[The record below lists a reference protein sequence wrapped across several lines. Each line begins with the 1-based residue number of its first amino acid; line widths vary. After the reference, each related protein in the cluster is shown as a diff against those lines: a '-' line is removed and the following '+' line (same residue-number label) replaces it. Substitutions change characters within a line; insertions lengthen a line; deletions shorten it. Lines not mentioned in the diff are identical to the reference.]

1 MSDKPAASA
10 PASVPASTPVPSAI
24 PAPGRDPQLFK
35 PIGFRSV
42 TARNRIMIAPMC
54 QYSVPDG
61 LVGDWHLA
69 HLGGFAKGGAGIVFA
84 EATGVLPEG
93 RITPWCP
100 GLWSD
105 AQEAA
110 FARVVDFVA
119 GQGAVPAIQLAHAGR
134 KASTDAPWRGGGL
147 LAPDQGGW
155 QPVGPT
161 DAAFSPAHAV
171 PTALTEDGI
180 RHIADAFAASAA
192 RARRAGFRIIE
203 VHGAHGYLLHSFLSP
218 LSNTR
223 DDAFGGDADRR
234 MAALMLVL
242 DAVRSEW
249 PAELPLFLR
258 LSCSDWVEGG
268 LDIAASVE
276 IAKRVKARG
285 DVDLIDCSSGGGD
298 PRQKLRAY
306 PGYQVPFAEAIR
318 REAGIATA
326 AVGLITQPEHAE
338 EIIANGRADL
348 VALARVTL
356 GDPHWPL
363 RAAKALGAEL
373 PWPDQYSRG
382 ILQL

>member
-1 MSDKPAASA
+1 MADAAKPAAI
-10 PASVPASTPVPSAI
+10 PSAI
-24 PAPGRDPQLFK
+24 PAPGRDPALFH
-35 PIGFRSV
+35 PVSFRSV

-54 QYSVPDG
+54 QYSARDG
-61 LVGDWHLA
+61 IAGDWHLA

-84 EATGVLPEG
+84 EATAVVPEG

-100 GLWSD
+100 GLWTD
-105 AQEAA
+105 GQEAA
-110 FARVVDFVA
+110 FARITGFIEA
-119 GQGAVPAIQLAHAGR
+119 QGAVPAIQLAHAGR
-134 KASTDAPWRGGGL
+134 KASTDAPWRGGTL

-171 PTALTEDGI
+171 PRALDEDGI
-180 RHIADAFAASAA
+180 RRVADAFAASAA

-249 PAELPLFLR
+249 PADLPLFVR

-268 LDIAASVE
+268 LDIADSVA
-276 IAKRVKARG
+276 IAARLKARG

-298 PRQKLRAY
+298 PRQKLKAY
-306 PGYQVPFAEAIR
+306 TGYQVPFAEAIR
-318 REAGIATA
+318 RAAGIPTA

-348 VALARVTL
+348 VALARVML

-363 RAAKALGAEL
+363 RAAKALGADL
-373 PWPDQYSRG
+373 PWPDQYARG
-382 ILQL
+382 IVQL

>member
-1 MSDKPAASA
+1 MADAAKPAAI
-10 PASVPASTPVPSAI
+10 PSAI
-24 PAPGRDPQLFK
+24 PAPGRDPALFH
-35 PIGFRSV
+35 PVSFRSV

-54 QYSVPDG
+54 QYSARDG
-61 LVGDWHLA
+61 IAGDWHLA

-84 EATGVLPEG
+84 EATAVVPEG

-100 GLWSD
+100 GLWTD
-105 AQEAA
+105 GQEAA
-110 FARVVDFVA
+110 FARITGFIEA
-119 GQGAVPAIQLAHAGR
+119 QGAVPAIQLAHAGR
-134 KASTDAPWRGGGL
+134 KASTDAPWRGGTL
-147 LAPDQGGW
+147 LEPDQGGW

-171 PTALTEDGI
+171 PRALDEDGI
-180 RHIADAFAASAA
+180 RRVADAFAASAA
-192 RARRAGFRIIE
+192 RARRAGFRIVE

-223 DDAFGGDADRR
+223 DDAFGGDAERR

-249 PAELPLFLR
+249 PADLPLFVR
-258 LSCSDWVEGG
+258 LSCSDWVDGG
-268 LDIAASVE
+268 LTIADSVAIAA
-276 IAKRVKARG
+276 RLKARG

-298 PRQKLRAY
+298 PRQKLKAY
-306 PGYQVPFAEAIR
+306 AGYQVPFAEAIR
-318 REAGIATA
+318 RAAGMPTA

-348 VALARVTL
+348 VALARVML

-363 RAAKALGAEL
+363 RAAKALGADL
-373 PWPDQYSRG
+373 PWPDQYARG
-382 ILQL
+382 IVQL

>member
-1 MSDKPAASA
+1 MADAAKPAAI
-10 PASVPASTPVPSAI
+10 PSAI
-24 PAPGRDPQLFK
+24 PAPGRDPALFH
-35 PIGFRSV
+35 PVSFRSV

-54 QYSVPDG
+54 QYSARDG
-61 LVGDWHLA
+61 IAGDWHLA

-84 EATGVLPEG
+84 EATAVLPEG

-100 GLWSD
+100 GLWTD
-105 AQEAA
+105 GQEAA
-110 FARVVDFVA
+110 FARITGFIEA
-119 GQGAVPAIQLAHAGR
+119 QGAVPAIQLAHAGR
-134 KASTDAPWRGGGL
+134 KASTDAPWRGGTL
-147 LAPDQGGW
+147 LGPDQGGW

-171 PTALTEDGI
+171 PRALDEDGI
-180 RHIADAFAASAA
+180 RRVADAFAASAA

-249 PAELPLFLR
+249 PADLPLFVR

-268 LDIAASVE
+268 LDIADSVA
-276 IAKRVKARG
+276 IAARLKARG

-298 PRQKLRAY
+298 PRQKLKAY
-306 PGYQVPFAEAIR
+306 AGYQVPFAEAIR
-318 REAGIATA
+318 RAAGIPTA

-348 VALARVTL
+348 VALARVML

-363 RAAKALGAEL
+363 RAAKALGADL
-373 PWPDQYSRG
+373 PWPDQYARG
-382 ILQL
+382 IVQL